1 MFCKGGSVALWFPI
15 PTFFGWGATDLQ
27 LSRDPERIPI
37 DAKNLEY
44 LRHLSAMNYVNCLS
58 FKNISLIPLLPVK
71 GCNK

>member
-15 PTFFGWGATDLQ
+15 PTFFGWRATDLQ

-44 LRHLSAMNYVNCLS
+44 LRHLSAMINCKLFIVQEYFTHTS
-58 FKNISLIPLLPVK
+58 IASEGLQ
-71 GCNK
+71 